1 MTAKTFIAALTIV
14 GVVSSCTRGAEPED
28 VLLPGSDDSEYTSV
42 SMILPQIEILEDD
55 PLTKM
60 TVNVQSNPVAYLWA
74 EKDTVGIFPDNG
86 SQIYFSMADGVG
98 TSKVS
103 FDGGGWAL
111 KKNSSYYSY
120 FPFVP
125 DFYIRKDAIP
135 INFEGQSQLGNADPN
150 VADVGRYCYMA
161 AAGDSDP
168 DTGNLTF
175 KYERLGVISRFQIP
189 VDPGTYTSLTIRPGS
204 SVLAYKGTYNATEI
218 DQTIHNAS
226 YSDELSLA
234 LEEVTFTEPAVLV
247 AFMMLPPFD
256 IKGKQLTVDLTK
268 SDGTVVTSSAFG
280 KNYALGTAQ
289 GSSMNFSVYGKNTFI
304 DGKGGTAQVV
314 ITGSTTRSHSYT
326 VSTDVDWLTLGSSP
340 TSGSAV
346 INVTAAKGTGTVR
359 SGHVIVS
366 EQVTSGGTAITLQ
379 NKVKITQDSTGMGVE
394 QEPWEEGENVED
406 EI

>member
-60 TVNVQSNPVAYLWA
+60 TVNVQSSPVAYLWS
-74 EKDTVGIFPDNG
+74 EKDTVGIFPDKG

-168 DTGNLTF
+168 GTGNLTF

-189 VDPGTYTSLTIRPGS
+189 VDADTYTSLTIRPGS

-379 NKVKITQDSTGMGVE
+379 NKVKITQDSTGMGVD